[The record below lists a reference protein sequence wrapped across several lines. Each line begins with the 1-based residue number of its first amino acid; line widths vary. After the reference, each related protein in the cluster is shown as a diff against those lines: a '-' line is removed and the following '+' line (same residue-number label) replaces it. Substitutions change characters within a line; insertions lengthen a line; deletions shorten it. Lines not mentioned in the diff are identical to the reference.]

1 MSDILEE
8 AEALLEQ
15 LPEAVTRRKLGE
27 RLSQAVVA
35 LQTADRQIARI
46 AALLELS
53 QIVDFGKTA
62 DQREALHEMKECATE
77 IGTSL
82 ENAEDAEQL
91 RFAVHEYENSLHK
104 ALASLERALR
114 DRWRAVAAERF
125 QPLIGIGELL
135 SSMNVSN
142 NLGSRLAEC
151 GTKGLAS
158 PNTASIIDLL
168 QVVRPLLAD
177 YEALQFERAAEVG
190 DDEVGDFINALAE
203 RRATLAM
210 VTPKVHEWLRDHHAL
225 ERLQITPR

>member
-1 MSDILEE
+1 MSDVLEE
-8 AEALLEQ
+8 AEALLEH
-15 LPEAVTRRKLGE
+15 LPEAVSRRKLGD

-35 LQTADRQIARI
+35 LRTADRQIARI
-46 AALLELS
+46 VALLELS
-53 QIVDFGKTA
+53 PIVEFGKTT
-62 DQREALHEMKECATE
+62 DQRDALQDMKECATE

-91 RFAVHEYENSLHK
+91 RFAVHEYENSLNK
-104 ALASLERALR
+104 ALAALERALR

-142 NLGSRLAEC
+142 GLGSRLAEC
-151 GTKGLAS
+151 GRKGLESA
-158 PNTASIIDLL
+158 NTASIIDLL
-168 QVVRPLLAD
+168 PVVRSLLAD
-177 YEALQFERAAEVG
+177 YQALQFERAGEVG

-210 VTPKVHEWLRDHHAL
+210 VTPKVHGWLRDHHAL
-225 ERLQITPR
+225 ERLQINPR